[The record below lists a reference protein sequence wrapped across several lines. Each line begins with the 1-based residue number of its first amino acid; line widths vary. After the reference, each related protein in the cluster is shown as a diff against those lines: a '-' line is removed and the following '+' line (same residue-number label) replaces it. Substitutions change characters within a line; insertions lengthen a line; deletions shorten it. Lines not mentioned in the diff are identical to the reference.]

1 MSVLKKFVFYI
12 QFVISIVL
20 LHKYG
25 NNNTNNFNNNIII
38 E

>member
-20 LHKYG
+20 LRKYG
-25 NNNTNNFNNNIII
+25 NAYSFENLKAN
-38 E
+38 